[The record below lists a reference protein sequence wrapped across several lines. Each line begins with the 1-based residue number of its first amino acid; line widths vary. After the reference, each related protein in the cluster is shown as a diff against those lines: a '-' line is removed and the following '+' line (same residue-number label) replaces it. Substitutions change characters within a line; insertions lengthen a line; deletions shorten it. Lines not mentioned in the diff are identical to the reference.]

1 MVGLATLCPLSGGTR
16 LIPSR
21 YKSNSFMEKSDMADK
36 NADRKGPNGLITLV
50 GIAIA
55 SFVTISAL
63 LMIGAFNPHPH
74 ANQINSELSK
84 KLGLSG
90 SAG

>member
-1 MVGLATLCPLSGGTR
+1 
-16 LIPSR
+16 
-21 YKSNSFMEKSDMADK
+21 MEKPVMADR
-36 NADRKGPNGLITLV
+36 NADRKRPSGLLILV

-55 SFVTISAL
+55 SFIAISAL
-63 LMIGAFNPHPH
+63 LMTGAFNPHPH

>member
-1 MVGLATLCPLSGGTR
+1 
-16 LIPSR
+16 
-21 YKSNSFMEKSDMADK
+21 MEKRVMAER
-36 NADRKGPNGLITLV
+36 NADRTGPNGLLILV

-55 SFVTISAL
+55 LFVTISAL
-63 LMIGAFNPHPH
+63 LMTGAFNPHSH
-74 ANQINSELSK
+74 ANQMNSELSK